1 MPADLL
7 IHALIRAV
15 ILVVLAVLAVRSGY
29 RIGFRDSAAGRPAR
43 IPLLELDDDPDDS
56 SPNPDRTSIDLL
68 ACTLEGTVT
77 GLSVHVMGAD
87 RYMALFTLVDGS
99 RSTVCAV
106 FPKVF
111 SACGGVLSEGAHVRV
126 TGRLE
131 SSIHFFQLAVTAVEP
146 LT

>member
-1 MPADLL
+1 MPVYMLV
-7 IHALIRAV
+7 HALIRTV
-15 ILVVLAVLAVRSGY
+15 VLVVLCTLAIRSGY

-43 IPLLELDDDPDDS
+43 IPLLERDDDPNG
-56 SPNPDRTSIDLL
+56 PNPDRTSVDLL

-111 SACGGVLSEGAHVRV
+111 SACGGVLAEGAHVRV
-126 TGRLE
+126 SGRLE